1 MLFYFTA
8 DHKRVVFFLI
18 LFICLFFLFLTTF
31 PRYPT
36 ERSELDFREELAD
49 GFTCAMNRYKREER
63 QGRDTVQCLSEISHD
78 DIVQELVH
86 ESHYSICTFKNLETT
101 AASLEDEGTEVD
113 PPPDLQSNAQ
123 PQEGPAEGLMPGPAR
138 GPTLALPGLKLYLKP
153 GWRCLFWAFYLVLLE
168 VLNFILNI

>member
-1 MLFYFTA
+1 MGSAALPPS
-8 DHKRVVFFLI
+8 KRGRCI
-18 LFICLFFLFLTTF
+18 RPLTRASAAL
-31 PRYPT
+31 RYPT

-153 GWRCLFWAFYLVLLE
+153 GWSSTAIWTYWQSPCPKGRETGPAE
-168 VLNFILNI
+168 